1 MIDFRRLG
9 WLLKEAREG
18 LGLSIYDVERI
29 TEKEF
34 KTSQLSAYENARSQI
49 PLAKLEKLAK
59 VYGQDYYSLLTKMES
74 SRNIRDITDLP
85 PEVTKIIDLTIKN
98 ARQPKKE
105 KLIDKREHSP
115 PKKQKGGQKP

>member
-85 PEVTKIIDLTIKN
+85 PEEQVFVKSK
-98 ARQPKKE
+98 RRE
-105 KLIDKREHSP
+105 K
-115 PKKQKGGQKP
+115 